1 VARTRVLRVAEAI
14 QREVGSILDREVDDP
29 GLNLVTVTRVDLSDD
44 LRYAK
49 LFVSFVGGDERKADG
64 LRRLRKAARFVRGQ
78 LAGRLRLRTVPHLT
92 FLLDDSSEEY
102 LRIDEVLKRIHEE
115 DDGHE
120 RSES

>member
-14 QREVGSILDREVDDP
+14 QREVGAILDREVDDP

-44 LRYAK
+44 LRHAK
-49 LFVSFVGGDERKADG
+49 LFVSFVGGEERKTDG
-64 LRRLRKAARFVRGQ
+64 LRRLRRAVRFVRGQ

-92 FLLDDSSEEY
+92 FVLDDSSEEY

-115 DDGHE
+115 DDGQE
-120 RSES
+120 RNES